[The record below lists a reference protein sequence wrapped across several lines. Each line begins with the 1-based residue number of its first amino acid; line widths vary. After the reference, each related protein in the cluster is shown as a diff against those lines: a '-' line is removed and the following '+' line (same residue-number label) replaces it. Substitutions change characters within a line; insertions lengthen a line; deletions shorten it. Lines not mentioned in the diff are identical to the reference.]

1 MRHFLPLVF
10 LLIVVA
16 PVKADQKWYFLDKE
30 AVEEA
35 YDKVTCQQGPDVI
48 RNRLQA
54 DDKKPEGE
62 KMSGLYRNALQA
74 CLNRIAAGEKFDL
87 DISVRNRLIAGLR
100 VVKPLK
106 LCRENE
112 VPLELDSRIAK
123 TWMDELKAR
132 GSFKESLRS
141 ELDQPL
147 QTAASSLKC
156 GEVPKG

>member
-1 MRHFLPLVF
+1 CGMQSQYCRAHSWKQLSPQSLHGLICVSSVPRFIGILENNPMRHFLPLVF

-112 VPLELDSRIAK
+112 V
-123 TWMDELKAR
+123 
-132 GSFKESLRS
+132 
-141 ELDQPL
+141 
-147 QTAASSLKC
+147 
-156 GEVPKG
+156 